1 MLWTPPFARGAQGSG
16 TCDCKDIIDNIN
28 FIINIMKVKTKEY
41 EVPKVD
47 VLRMCTQEILCA
59 SSQSGGGSNE
69 SIVDDSEN
77 GTSSWDWIY

>member
-16 TCDCKDIIDNIN
+16 TCDSKDIIDNIN

-47 VLRMCTQEILCA
+47 VLHVNTEGVLCSSPGA
-59 SSQSGGGSNE
+59 STE
-69 SIVDDSEN
+69 SIDDTGAGESAW
-77 GTSSWDWIY
+77 GWIN

>member
-1 MLWTPPFARGAQGSG
+1 
-16 TCDCKDIIDNIN
+16 
-28 FIINIMKVKTKEY
+28 MKVKTKGY
-41 EVPKVD
+41 EVPKVV

-59 SSQSGGGSNE
+59 SSLSGGSNE

>member
-1 MLWTPPFARGAQGSG
+1 
-16 TCDCKDIIDNIN
+16 
-28 FIINIMKVKTKEY
+28 MKVMTKEY

-59 SSQSGGGSNE
+59 SSLSGGGSNE
-69 SIVDDSEN
+69 SVVDDSEN

>member
-1 MLWTPPFARGAQGSG
+1 
-16 TCDCKDIIDNIN
+16 
-28 FIINIMKVKTKEY
+28 MKVKTKEY
-41 EVPKVD
+41 EVPKVV

-59 SSQSGGGSNE
+59 SSLSGGSNE